1 LVASAS
7 FVAVGLA
14 GLASMAVSAGGNQET
29 DGVTPKGLSYVCG
42 TIQGSRLAQPISRR
56 SFSARHPYFNKS

>member
-1 LVASAS
+1 
-7 FVAVGLA
+7 
-14 GLASMAVSAGGNQET
+14 MAVSASGNQET